1 MTGLRPSGVGAIA
14 LTRVAAVRE
23 HVRVTGSQPEAA
35 DDEELFERLR
45 TRITSEPLDERLS
58 LPGVDTEG
66 GGQFKPSPA
75 GLCRVYHKHTA
86 EYDRAVARGCLAPAP
101 SAPPPASLE
110 AIRATE
116 AACGVA
122 LPRLLA
128 RLYGEVANG
137 GFGPAY
143 GLLGVT
149 DRHRD
154 DVGQTLRRW
163 DHAGPAALL
172 AICDWGCGI
181 YSLVDAADPD
191 ARMWGYDP
199 NPGPTGDAALFPQP
213 YGLAEWLARWLDGRD
228 QQPWLIEDDA
238 GGWRGATDADY
249 AALDDFAL

>member
-1 MTGLRPSGVGAIA
+1 M
-14 LTRVAAVRE
+14 
-23 HVRVTGSQPEAA
+23 TGSQPAAA
-35 DDEELFERLR
+35 DDEVLFARLR
-45 TRITSEPLDERLS
+45 ARIASEPLDERLG
-58 LPGVDTEG
+58 LPGVDGDG
-66 GGQFKPSPA
+66 GGAFKSTPD

-86 EYDRAVARGCLAPAP
+86 AYDRAVARGSLAPAP
-101 SAPPPASLE
+101 SAPPPASPE

-128 RLYGEVANG
+128 RLYREVANG

-149 DRHRD
+149 TVKVD
-154 DVGQTLRRW
+154 DFGRTIWRW

-181 YSLVDAADPD
+181 YALVDAADPD
-191 ARMWGYDP
+191 ARMWGFDP
-199 NPGPTGDAALFPQP
+199 NPGPAGDAALYPQP
-213 YGLAEWLARWLDGRD
+213 YGLAAWLARWLDGRA
-228 QQPWLIEDDA
+228 QQPWLIEDGA

-249 AALDDFAL
+249 ATLVDFLP